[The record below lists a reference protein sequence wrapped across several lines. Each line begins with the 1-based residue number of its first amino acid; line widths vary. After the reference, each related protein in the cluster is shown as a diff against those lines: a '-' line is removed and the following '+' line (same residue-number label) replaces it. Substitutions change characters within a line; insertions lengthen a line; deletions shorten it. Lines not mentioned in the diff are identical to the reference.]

1 MRWILHY
8 FSLSVESKLYHQVV
22 VNRFE
27 IASGRH
33 NTKAPNFIYF
43 LNLD

>member
-1 MRWILHY
+1 
-8 FSLSVESKLYHQVV
+8 LSVESKLYHQVV

-33 NTKAPNFIYF
+33 NTKVPNFIYF
-43 LNLD
+43 FNLD